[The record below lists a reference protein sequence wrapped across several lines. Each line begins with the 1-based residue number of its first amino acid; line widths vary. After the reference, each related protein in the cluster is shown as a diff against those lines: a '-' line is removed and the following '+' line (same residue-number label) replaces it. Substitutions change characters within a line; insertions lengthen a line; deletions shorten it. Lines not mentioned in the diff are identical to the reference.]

1 MPIARA
7 AHAPP
12 ATSRAARA
20 RTTPARAARVRAA
33 TSPAAT
39 AAARAVAV
47 AVAAARTAI
56 ADRSRQGSLLMRSL
70 AIVLL
75 SLACLSPV
83 KAQVAMPSG
92 PTPLEYIDAK
102 RLADADEKSVTGAA
116 HDAMLAAQRKLLDEG
131 VVACSLGKPQEDF
144 SGFTIV
150 MALDASGHVQRT
162 WREGGSPLAIC
173 LQRYVRDK
181 LVFVPPRAPFHTS
194 LAISFTR

>member
-1 MPIARA
+1 
-7 AHAPP
+7 
-12 ATSRAARA
+12 
-20 RTTPARAARVRAA
+20 
-33 TSPAAT
+33 
-39 AAARAVAV
+39 
-47 AVAAARTAI
+47 
-56 ADRSRQGSLLMRSL
+56 MRSL

-102 RLADADEKSVTGAA
+102 RLADADEKSVTGDA